1 MPIDVASHRLKNAK
15 GNDSFSSQSSSD
27 LISANYQTSG
37 QGDTD
42 RVEPF
47 SYEAEQAILGGIFIN
62 PDNLRLVLDVLKD
75 ETPFFYQKHRN
86 IFRAMF
92 VVASASASQQVDILS
107 VKLELEKAQ
116 QDIAEKELKE
126 RLQHNSKSLVELYTL
141 KDKMQ
146 TLSSQKELDEILSR
160 IRQIDAAIDKEIFN
174 QEQNNAYED
183 LTKSLT
189 DLISTK
195 MREFEKEKNIEYNKK
210 AAESFAL
217 TFNQFRRNESK
228 YRNQTQLF
236 ALVSTSLFAYDASRL
251 FNETLIYYNHVYSY
265 IFSKLDDDGKLA
277 LTRFSFDCERNRR

>member
-1 MPIDVASHRLKNAK
+1 M
-15 GNDSFSSQSSSD
+15 
-27 LISANYQTSG
+27 ISL
-37 QGDTD
+37 
-42 RVEPF
+42 F
-47 SYEAEQAILGGIFIN
+47 KKFKEAGKISEALLAG
-62 PDNLRLVLDVLKD
+62 
-75 ETPFFYQKHRN
+75 RN
-86 IFRAMF
+86 IFNRNPGNAEVF
-92 VVASASASQQVDILS
+92 EEYFSYLCSLSETLPSLADRTDFANQAGVVLSYFIENADITEDKITDILTYQTRLS
-107 VKLELEKAQ
+107 TVFSELEKAQ

-160 IRQIDAAIDKEIFN
+160 IRQIDATIDKEIFN

-217 TFNQFRRNESK
+217 AFNQFRSNESK

-236 ALVSTSLFAYDASRL
+236 TLVSTSLFAYDASRL

-277 LTRFSFDCERNRR
+277 LTRFSFDCEQNRR

>member
-1 MPIDVASHRLKNAK
+1 M
-15 GNDSFSSQSSSD
+15 
-27 LISANYQTSG
+27 ISL
-37 QGDTD
+37 
-42 RVEPF
+42 F
-47 SYEAEQAILGGIFIN
+47 KKFKEAGKISEALLAG
-62 PDNLRLVLDVLKD
+62 
-75 ETPFFYQKHRN
+75 RN
-86 IFRAMF
+86 IFNHNPGNAEVFEEYFSYLCSLAETLPSLADRTDFANQAG
-92 VVASASASQQVDILS
+92 VVLSYFIENAEITEDRIADILTYQTRLS
-107 VKLELEKAQ
+107 TVFSELEKAQ

>member
-1 MPIDVASHRLKNAK
+1 MISLFKKFKEAGKI
-15 GNDSFSSQSSSD
+15 SD
-27 LISANYQTSG
+27 ALLAG
-37 QGDTD
+37 
-42 RVEPF
+42 
-47 SYEAEQAILGGIFIN
+47 
-62 PDNLRLVLDVLKD
+62 
-75 ETPFFYQKHRN
+75 RN
-86 IFRAMF
+86 IFNRNPGNAEVF
-92 VVASASASQQVDILS
+92 EEYFSYLCSLAETLPSLADRTDFANQAGVVLSYFIENADITEDKITDILTYQTRLS
-107 VKLELEKAQ
+107 TVFSELEKAQ

-160 IRQIDAAIDKEIFN
+160 IRQIDATIDKEIFN

-217 TFNQFRRNESK
+217 AFNQFRSNESK

-236 ALVSTSLFAYDASRL
+236 TLVSTSLFAYDASRL

>member
-1 MPIDVASHRLKNAK
+1 MISLFNKFKEAGKI
-15 GNDSFSSQSSSD
+15 SD
-27 LISANYQTSG
+27 ALLAG
-37 QGDTD
+37 
-42 RVEPF
+42 
-47 SYEAEQAILGGIFIN
+47 
-62 PDNLRLVLDVLKD
+62 
-75 ETPFFYQKHRN
+75 RN
-86 IFRAMF
+86 IFNRNPGNAEVF
-92 VVASASASQQVDILS
+92 EEYFSYLCSLAETLPSLADRTDFANQAGVVLSYFIENADITEDKITDILTYQTRLS
-107 VKLELEKAQ
+107 TVFSELEKAQ

>member
-1 MPIDVASHRLKNAK
+1 MLSYFIENADITEDK
-15 GNDSFSSQSSSD
+15 ITDI
-27 LISANYQTSG
+27 LTYQTRLS
-37 QGDTD
+37 T
-42 RVEPF
+42 VF
-47 SYEAEQAILGGIFIN
+47 S
-62 PDNLRLVLDVLKD
+62 
-75 ETPFFYQKHRN
+75 
-86 IFRAMF
+86 
-92 VVASASASQQVDILS
+92 
-107 VKLELEKAQ
+107 ELEKAQ

-160 IRQIDAAIDKEIFN
+160 IRQIDATIDKEIFN

-217 TFNQFRRNESK
+217 AFNQFRSNESK

-236 ALVSTSLFAYDASRL
+236 TLVSTSLFAYDASRL